1 MTKKVA
7 IYNGLPCHYE
17 MFGYIIYY
25 CFVKNYTLEIFT
37 EKIFDTGWLE
47 FYTNIFKDYITFTY
61 RAYDDFEN
69 EDVRNK
75 FDIVFLTTDDD
86 FRFKY
91 NWMNIKVICIN
102 HYYKCRRIDYFDCLG
117 VRPFIENPINWGLPC
132 FPVFD
137 KPIKIID
144 NDVMNVCIVGGGN
157 LETNLYNTSVINRL
171 KSKKKIVLH
180 IITRFVTKNM
190 FNDMNIQS
198 TNESIEIRLY
208 QRINTDNMFKV
219 LRSVNYMLTDVTV
232 NNDHN
237 TGYSMSGSIPLA
249 FSSLSRI
256 ILSSQN
262 NKLYKFSSALEFD
275 LTTNDDIF
283 LDDNTDET
291 TDLIVSERETL
302 VKMFHDNVDKIIDK
316 NEL

>member
-17 MFGYIIYY
+17 MFGYIIYF
-25 CFVKNYTLEIFT
+25 CLVKNYTLEIFT
-37 EKIFDTGWLE
+37 EKIFDTGWLQ
-47 FYTNIFKDYITFTY
+47 FYTNIFQSYINFKY

-69 EDVRNK
+69 EDVRNN
-75 FDIVFLTTDDD
+75 FDIIFLTTDDD
-86 FRFKY
+86 CRFKY
-91 NWMNIKVICIN
+91 NWMNQKVICIN

-117 VRPFIENPINWGLPC
+117 VRPFIENKIKWGLPC

-137 KPIKIID
+137 NHIKIIN

-190 FNDMNIQS
+190 FTDMNIQS
-198 TNESIEIRLY
+198 ANESIEIRLY
-208 QRINTDNMFKV
+208 QRINTDNMFQV
-219 LRSVNYMLTDVTV
+219 LRSVNYMLTDVTI

-256 ILSSQN
+256 IISSQN

-283 LDDNTDET
+283 LHDNTDET
-291 TDLIVSERETL
+291 TDLIVNERDTL
-302 VKMFHDNVDKIIDK
+302 VKMFHDNVDEIIDK
-316 NEL
+316 NKL